1 MKEKRLTG
9 AEGGRSSLRFS
20 APESGLEEE
29 RESGDSAKREV
40 VGEEHWVL
48 AVLTRSVGLS
58 RATAILLVFV
68 SSLVM

>member
-9 AEGGRSSLRFS
+9 AEGGRRSLRFS

-29 RESGDSAKREV
+29 GESGDSAKREV